1 MMEKNLISSTT
12 HLFLKLSHAFCQNDD
27 SSLSMAEFN
36 FEGFSKDV
44 CRSMIA
50 MMDVDRSG
58 KLGLQEFLQL
68 WMDIRV
74 WKVSRKPLI
83 ILEFVGNK

>member
-1 MMEKNLISSTT
+1 MLHYSFFKPHITFCPDTKWL
-12 HLFLKLSHAFCQNDD
+12 LSPT
-27 SSLSMAEFN
+27 EFN

-74 WKVSRKPLI
+74 WKVDREKCVS
-83 ILEFVGNK
+83 V

>member
-1 MMEKNLISSTT
+1 M
-12 HLFLKLSHAFCQNDD
+12 
-27 SSLSMAEFN
+27 SLAEFN
-36 FEGFSKDV
+36 FEGFTKDV

-74 WKVSRKPLI
+74 WKVGVKVQVYLWIFSWSAADRCSQASQRHFMIFKAIHL
-83 ILEFVGNK
+83 F